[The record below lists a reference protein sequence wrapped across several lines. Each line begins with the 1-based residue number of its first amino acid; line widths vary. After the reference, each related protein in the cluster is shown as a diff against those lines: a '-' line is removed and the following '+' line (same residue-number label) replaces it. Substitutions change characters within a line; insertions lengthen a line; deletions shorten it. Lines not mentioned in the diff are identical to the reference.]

1 MTRKTSSRPRPRDAA
16 ARPAPPGRSGQAS
29 LPEAAPSAETELIP
43 SLGFLVVEDHEFQ
56 RSMLVRM
63 LQDLRAASVHAAAD
77 GRVALDLL
85 RDRSNRIDVVI
96 SDLDMPGMDG
106 MQFIRHLGSAGRAV
120 SLSVASALDRGLLA
134 SVETM
139 VSAYGIRLLGSI
151 EKPVTPGKL
160 EELIRLHR
168 DAPRRPRA
176 DAPARLA
183 VTADEAV
190 AGISNDEFEPYFQ
203 PKVEIETGRVVGA
216 EALAR
221 WRHPQLGVLA
231 PDTFIAALEKAGR
244 IDMLMRCMLRKAA
257 VMCRTLRERGHTGLM
272 CVNVSLKSLH
282 DVTLADQIVDIVRSH
297 GVEPSSLLLEITESA
312 ATDDIAATLE
322 NLTRLRMKG
331 FGLAIDD
338 YGTGY
343 SSLEQLTRIPFT
355 ELKIDQ
361 AFVTHAGRRESAR
374 VILAS
379 SLDMARRLKICAVA
393 EGVETRE
400 NWDMLL
406 ELKCDV
412 AQGYYIARPMPAHVY
427 LRWVDDWRK
436 MRAG

>member
-1 MTRKTSSRPRPRDAA
+1 MTAVPRGEPADDPRVV
-16 ARPAPPGRSGQAS
+16 PK
-29 LPEAAPSAETELIP
+29 
-43 SLGFLVVEDHEFQ
+43 LGFLVVEDHEFQ
-56 RSMLVRM
+56 RSVLVRM
-63 LQDLRAASVHAAAD
+63 LEGMRARAVHSAAD
-77 GRVALDLL
+77 GRAGLDLL
-85 RDRSNRIDVVI
+85 KKLGPQVDVII

-106 MQFIRHLGSAGRAV
+106 LEFIRHIAAAGRGV
-120 SLSVASALDRGLLA
+120 SLIVASALQRELLA

-139 VSAYGIRLLGSI
+139 AVAHGIQFLGSI
-151 EKPVTPGKL
+151 EQPVTPGKL

-168 DAPRRPRA
+168 PAPQRARGRRA
-176 DAPARLA
+176 QRLA
-183 VTADEAV
+183 FTPDELAV
-190 AGISNDEFEPYFQ
+190 GIKNDEFEPYFQ
-203 PKVEIETGRVVGA
+203 PKVDIESGRVVGA

-221 WRHPQLGVLA
+221 WRHPQLGVLTPA
-231 PDTFIAALEKAGR
+231 AFIATLESSDR

-257 VMCRTLRERGHTGLM
+257 AVCRTLQERGHGGTM

-282 DVTLADQIVDIVRSH
+282 DVTLADQILDIVRSH
-297 GVEPSSLLLEITESA
+297 GLAPQNVVLEITESA
-312 ATDDIAATLE
+312 TTDDIAATLE
-322 NLTRLRMKG
+322 NLTRLRMRG

-361 AFVTHAGRRESAR
+361 AFVTHAGRRESAK

-379 SLDMARRLKICAVA
+379 SLDMARKLKICAVA

-406 ELKCDV
+406 ELGCDV
-412 AQGYYIARPMPAHVY
+412 AQGYYIARPMPADVY
-427 LRWVDDWRK
+427 LRWIEDWQQ
-436 MRAG
+436 MRSR